1 MEVTYC
7 AIVVAF
13 LLKPGAFVMVHVNFT
28 IVQKTCTCNMRIMI
42 TFVCEFH
49 TLWILCLNG
58 SISFCSQI
66 HVCLCTN

>member
-42 TFVCEFH
+42 TFVC
-49 TLWILCLNG
+49 
-58 SISFCSQI
+58 
-66 HVCLCTN
+66 